1 MSTAP
6 RVHFGASVWRLPQAA
21 KAASAAVPA
30 RADFSAQHWRAPSM
44 QRQQDSR
51 IHRLGGQTMGTS
63 WSLNLPNPDF
73 LELQPVRA
81 LVQSVLDEVIA
92 QMSNWESDSAIS
104 RFNHAPAG
112 SRHELPAEFAQV
124 LAAALQWAERSGG
137 ALDPTM
143 GGLVALWGFGPRA
156 EPLVPHS
163 GERPSTAQ
171 IDDLLRTSGFEKL
184 PWKAG
189 QSHIEQPGGLRLDLC
204 GIAKGFAVDW
214 VVERLQRAGWNSGL
228 FEIGGELRSWGEKPN
243 GGAWQVQLGIHGDAQ
258 DDAHLVVAVK
268 NASFATSGDWW
279 HHFFADGKRY
289 SHTLDPRTGW
299 PIEHQLASVTVHHEA
314 CMHADALAT
323 VLTVL
328 GVEQGMAFA
337 ETHEIAAVFH
347 EHGAKPCMTPAWKAR
362 FAS

>member
-21 KAASAAVPA
+21 KTAQVVPA

-51 IHRLGGQTMGTS
+51 IHRLSGQTMGTS

-104 RFNHAPAG
+104 RFNNAPAG
-112 SRHELPAEFAQV
+112 SWHALPAEFAQV
-124 LAAALQWAERSGG
+124 LGAALQWAERSGG

-143 GGLVALWGFGPRA
+143 GALVSLWGFGPRA
-156 EPLVPHS
+156 EPLTQHS
-163 GERPSTAQ
+163 GERPAAAQ
-171 IDDLLRTSGFEKL
+171 IDDLLRTSGYGKL
-184 PWKAG
+184 QWKAG
-189 QSHIEQPGGLRLDLC
+189 QSRIEQSGGLKLDLS

-214 VVERLQRAGWNSGL
+214 VVQRLQEAGWSSGL
-228 FEIGGELRSWGEKPN
+228 LEIGGELRSWGEKLN
-243 GGAWQVQLGIHGDAQ
+243 GGAWQIQLGSQGDASN
-258 DDAHLVVAVK
+258 APLVVAVK

-299 PIEHQLASVTVHHEA
+299 PIKHQLASVTVHHEA

-337 ETHEIAAVFH
+337 EAHEVAAVFQ
-347 EHGAKPCMTPAWKAR
+347 EHGANPCMTPAWKAR